1 MSGRVKAAMA
11 SIRGRALSSS
21 MVLAAATTSSAVL
34 LGATP
39 GLGIIPGAV
48 AMGVGALGIGATL
61 FTASS
66 RAAEAQP
73 RRLSLPQLD
82 AGISEEMKLKIEEL
96 YELALIYEERR
107 SPLFPAVSGVLS
119 NVLELFGRLST
130 QTDQQSARIAA
141 VRYVD
146 TLTKLNTALGKS
158 YYLDIEAHPELWS
171 SPDERMEA
179 VEAAVNATGEEL
191 LRNIRQL
198 NSSRDLVYELSIESL
213 TGVKAAHED
222 SKALGL
228 SASAAS
234 E

>member
-1 MSGRVKAAMA
+1 MSGRVRAAMA

-39 GLGIIPGAV
+39 GLGLIPGAV

-66 RAAEAQP
+66 KAPEAKSSA
-73 RRLSLPQLD
+73 LSMLELE
-82 AGISEEMKLKIEEL
+82 AGISEEMRLKIEEL
-96 YELALIYEERR
+96 YELALIYEARK
-107 SPLFPAVSGVLS
+107 SPLFSAVSGVLS

-130 QTDQQSARIAA
+130 QTDQQGARLAA

-146 TLTKLNTALGKS
+146 TLTKLNTALGKR

-213 TGVKAAHED
+213 TSVQGEHESAKAM
-222 SKALGL
+222 GL
-228 SASAAS
+228 D
-234 E
+234 

>member
-1 MSGRVKAAMA
+1 MA
-11 SIRGRALSSS
+11 RIRRRALGSSLT
-21 MVLAAATTSSAVL
+21 LAAATTGSAVL

-39 GLGIIPGAV
+39 GLGLIPGAV
-48 AMGVGALGIGATL
+48 AMGVGALGISATL
-61 FTASS
+61 FTASA
-66 RAAEAQP
+66 RAVEAEP
-73 RRLSLPQLD
+73 SGLTLPQLD

-96 YELALIYEERR
+96 YELALVYEERR

-171 SPDERMEA
+171 NSDERMEA

-213 TGVKAAHED
+213 TSVQANHE
-222 SKALGL
+222 SAKALGIG
-228 SASAAS
+228 
-234 E
+234 

>member
-1 MSGRVKAAMA
+1 
-11 SIRGRALSSS
+11 
-21 MVLAAATTSSAVL
+21 MVLAAATTSSAVF

-39 GLGIIPGAV
+39 GLGLIPGAV

-66 RAAEAQP
+66 KTPEVKSSA
-73 RRLSLPQLD
+73 LSMLELD
-82 AGISEEMKLKIEEL
+82 AGISEEMRLKIEEL
-96 YELALIYEERR
+96 YELALVYEERR
-107 SPLFPAVSGVLS
+107 SPLFSAVSGVLS

-171 SPDERMEA
+171 NPDERMEA

-198 NSSRDLVYELSIESL
+198 NSSRDLVYELSIEAL
-213 TGVKAAHED
+213 TSVKGAHED

-228 SASAAS
+228 G
-234 E
+234 